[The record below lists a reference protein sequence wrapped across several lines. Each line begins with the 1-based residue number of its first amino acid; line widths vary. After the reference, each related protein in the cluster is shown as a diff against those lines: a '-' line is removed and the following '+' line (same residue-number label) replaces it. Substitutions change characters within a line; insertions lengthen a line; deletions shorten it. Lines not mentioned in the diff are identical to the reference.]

1 MLFLLGGKDRRVP
14 LRDAQQ
20 YANALR
26 VLRGE
31 AGPATKILVF
41 PEDNHA
47 LDSPQTEFEQ
57 WITALE
63 WLQRHGPGS
72 TTM

>member
-20 YANALR
+20 YVNALR
-26 VLRGE
+26 ALRGE
-31 AGPATKILVF
+31 ASPATKILVF